1 MIICDENVDFLEKIA
16 QKISSKDVELIFLNN
31 EQMRNLNLEQRGID
45 KSTDVL
51 SFPLVDIAKNLPLG
65 SIVINT
71 ELAKEKAKEFN
82 HTYEEEISLLFIHA
96 MLHLIGFDHEIDKG
110 EMREKEKE
118 LINFFKLPKSL
129 IVRNDG

>member
-96 MLHLIGFDHEIDKG
+96 MLHLIGFDHETDKG

>member
-16 QKISSKDVELIFLNN
+16 QKISSKDVELIFLDN

-65 SIVINT
+65 SIVINF
-71 ELAKEKAKEFN
+71 ELAKEKAKELN
-82 HTYEEEISLLFIHA
+82 HSYKEEISLLFIHA
-96 MLHLIGFDHEIDKG
+96 MLHLIGLDHETDKG

-129 IVRNDG
+129 IVRNES

>member
-129 IVRNDG
+129 IVRNES

>member
-51 SFPLVDIAKNLPLG
+51 SFPLADIAKNLPLG

-129 IVRNDG
+129 IVRNES